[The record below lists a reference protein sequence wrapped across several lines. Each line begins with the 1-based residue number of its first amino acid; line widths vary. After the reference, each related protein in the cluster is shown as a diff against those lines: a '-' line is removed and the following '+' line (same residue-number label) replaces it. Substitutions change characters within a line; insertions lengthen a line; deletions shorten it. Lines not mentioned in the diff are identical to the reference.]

1 MSKKGE
7 GAFSQYLNF
16 KKQGI
21 LFAFFKNSQA
31 GERFEWNAAY
41 EAAKVKANSNLRT
54 GIITLATLSI
64 LLNFSL
70 CFYIWRQRKT
80 RQNSADSESSQLPS
94 KRFSE
99 KSLEFESAS
108 KDIKENNIRDN
119 LVLDKKNE
127 GKNVG
132 FQNGNM

>member
-1 MSKKGE
+1 M
-7 GAFSQYLNF
+7 NF
-16 KKQGI
+16 KQQGI
-21 LFAFFKNSQA
+21 LFAFLKNSQA

-41 EAAKVKANSNLRT
+41 EAAKVKANSNLWT

-94 KRFSE
+94 KGFSE
-99 KSLEFESAS
+99 NSLEFESAT
-108 KDIKENNIRDN
+108 KDVKENNIRDN
-119 LVLDKKNE
+119 LALDQKIE

>member
-1 MSKKGE
+1 MAHE
-7 GAFSQYLNF
+7 
-16 KKQGI
+16 
-21 LFAFFKNSQA
+21 
-31 GERFEWNAAY
+31 
-41 EAAKVKANSNLRT
+41 EAKIKANSNLWT

-70 CFYIWRQRKT
+70 GFYIWRQRKT

-94 KRFSE
+94 KGFSE
-99 KSLEFESAS
+99 NSLEFESAT
-108 KDIKENNIRDN
+108 KDVKENNIRDN
-119 LVLDKKNE
+119 LALDQKIE

>member
-1 MSKKGE
+1 M
-7 GAFSQYLNF
+7 NF
-16 KKQGI
+16 KQKGI
-21 LFAFFKNSQA
+21 LFVLFKNSQA
-31 GERFEWNAAY
+31 GERFEWDAAHE
-41 EAAKVKANSNLRT
+41 EAKAQANSNLWT

-70 CFYIWRQRKT
+70 GFYIWHQRKT

-94 KRFSE
+94 KMFSE

-119 LVLDKKNE
+119 LVLDQKIE

-132 FQNGNM
+132 FKNGNM

>member
-1 MSKKGE
+1 MISRIIHI
-7 GAFSQYLNF
+7 FL
-16 KKQGI
+16 
-21 LFAFFKNSQA
+21 FKNSQA
-31 GERFEWNAAY
+31 GERFGWDAVNQ
-41 EAAKVKANSNLRT
+41 AKVHANSNLWAC
-54 GIITLATLSI
+54 IITLATLSI

-94 KRFSE
+94 KTFSE
-99 KSLEFESAS
+99 KSLEFESPS

-119 LVLDKKNE
+119 LVLDQKID

>member
-1 MSKKGE
+1 MHV
-7 GAFSQYLNF
+7 L
-16 KKQGI
+16 
-21 LFAFFKNSQA
+21 LNSQA

-41 EAAKVKANSNLRT
+41 EAAKVKANSNLWT

-80 RQNSADSESSQLPS
+80 RQNTADSESSQLPS
-94 KRFSE
+94 KGFSE
-99 KSLEFESAS
+99 NSLEFESAT

-119 LVLDKKNE
+119 LALDQKN
-127 GKNVG
+127 
-132 FQNGNM
+132 

>member
-1 MSKKGE
+1 MPL
-7 GAFSQYLNF
+7 ALSQYLNC
-16 KKQGI
+16 KQKGI
-21 LFAFFKNSQA
+21 LFALFKNSQA
-31 GERFEWNAAY
+31 GERFEWDAAHE
-41 EAAKVKANSNLRT
+41 EAKAQANSNLWT

-80 RQNSADSESSQLPS
+80 RQISADSESSQPPLS
-94 KRFSE
+94 KTFLE
-99 KSLEFESAS
+99 KSLEFESPS
-108 KDIKENNIRDN
+108 NDIKENNIRDN
-119 LVLDKKNE
+119 LVLDQKID